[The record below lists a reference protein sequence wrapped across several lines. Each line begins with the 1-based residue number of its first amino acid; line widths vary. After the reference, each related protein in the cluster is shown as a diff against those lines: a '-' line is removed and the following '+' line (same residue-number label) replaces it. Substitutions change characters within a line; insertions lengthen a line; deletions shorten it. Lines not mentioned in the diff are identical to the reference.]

1 MRARNFTE
9 LDLNIARGRV
19 MLSLVAIL
27 SVYID
32 PATGGIF
39 YLSRYA
45 LVTLGAH
52 LLYSAGAYLA
62 VSRRVGL
69 KYLPLL

>member
-19 MLSLVAIL
+19 VLSLVAIL

-39 YLSRYA
+39 I
-45 LVTLGAH
+45 
-52 LLYSAGAYLA
+52 
-62 VSRRVGL
+62 
-69 KYLPLL
+69 